1 MDEARDGS
9 GAIDDPGGRRYD
21 EPTLKRRRAV
31 QHMVRRLLDSLAPER
46 PPGRSGQPEPEIRL
60 LRSPHGCIL
69 QAAARA
75 VSVSWF
81 PPPDHGAALGELQVI
96 VWRGVVTRPGSA
108 NHATSQAVLLREAVL
123 QPEAVDGEAWVWR
136 TADGAV
142 WDTGA
147 LAARCHALAAD
158 AAAVDPAAPTHAL

>member
-1 MDEARDGS
+1 MAYAPPDAHRIPDHLGDIPNEPDDRDEGHRS
-9 GAIDDPGGRRYD
+9 HVLPRR
-21 EPTLKRRRAV
+21 E
-31 QHMVRRLLDSLAPER
+31 
-46 PPGRSGQPEPEIRL
+46 SGQPGPEIRL
-60 LRSPHGCIL
+60 LRSPRGCIL

-108 NHATSQAVLLREAVL
+108 NRATSEAVAL
-123 QPEAVDGEAWVWR
+123 QETLLEPDGVGDEAWVWR

-142 WDTGA
+142 WETGA